1 MIAGPSILIAIVGIS
16 VAYVLYAK
24 KNSKPESIA
33 TSLKGLYTMAY
44 HKFYIDEIYLFIT
57 HNVIFNFIS
66 RPIAWFD
73 RHLVDGT
80 MNLIGNTT
88 VYFSGAIK
96 KMQSGHVQW
105 YIWYFTSGVL
115 LLVFLVM
122 YLN

>member
-1 MIAGPSILIAIVGIS
+1 
-16 VAYVLYAK
+16 
-24 KNSKPESIA
+24 
-33 TSLKGLYTMAY
+33 LYTMAY
-44 HKFYIDEIYLFIT
+44 HKFYMDEIYLFIT
-57 HNVIFNFIS
+57 HKVIFKFIS
-66 RPIAWFD
+66 RPVAWFD
-73 RHLVDGT
+73 RHIVDGM